1 MLTGLFVIF
10 SILIVFSFT
19 EDYLGKYKW
28 LIFIIIG
35 LTLILYAG
43 FRPVGFDRDSPNYEA
58 FFMHP
63 DSKESAIS
71 VEPTFLWICNFGAII
86 LQDVRI
92 VLLIFAIIGVTIKLL
107 AIKKNSPILF
117 LPLVI
122 YFGNFYYLHELTQ
135 IRAGIAAAFFLLAL
149 PYQAEGKKAFALIL
163 VLLACSFHYS
173 AFVLLPFLLCGNKAI
188 GGKMKIAITAIVPL
202 CFVLYALNLDLL
214 TSVPLPYVSEKIE
227 AYKMASEYG
236 NIEKNSILNPFP
248 IIRIAILL
256 FVLFYSETIA
266 KYEPYIYLYI
276 KAMVCSLL
284 IYFALSSITIV
295 STRFFELFGIVEI
308 VAYPCII
315 YAIKP
320 RVIGKLFVCIIAVIE
335 MIFNTLIWNFFDFSV

>member
-107 AIKKNSPILF
+107 AIKKSSPILF

-149 PYQAEGKKAFALIL
+149 PYPAEGKKALALIL

-173 AFVLLPFLLCGNKAI
+173 AFVLLPFL
-188 GGKMKIAITAIVPL
+188 
-202 CFVLYALNLDLL
+202 
-214 TSVPLPYVSEKIE
+214 
-227 AYKMASEYG
+227 
-236 NIEKNSILNPFP
+236 
-248 IIRIAILL
+248 
-256 FVLFYSETIA
+256 
-266 KYEPYIYLYI
+266 
-276 KAMVCSLL
+276 
-284 IYFALSSITIV
+284 
-295 STRFFELFGIVEI
+295 
-308 VAYPCII
+308 
-315 YAIKP
+315 
-320 RVIGKLFVCIIAVIE
+320 
-335 MIFNTLIWNFFDFSV
+335 